1 MFGKMGIDSSGN
13 DARNDF
19 KFYTHYYKVKSNV
32 IDQMI
37 EEHLPLVSE

>member
-1 MFGKMGIDSSGN
+1 MFRKVGLDSSCN
-13 DARNDF
+13 DAGNDF
-19 KFYTHYYKVKSNV
+19 KFYTHYCKVKSDV

>member
-1 MFGKMGIDSSGN
+1 MFGNMGIDSSGN
-13 DARNDF
+13 DARNEF
-19 KFYTHYYKVKSNV
+19 KFYIDYCKVKLDV